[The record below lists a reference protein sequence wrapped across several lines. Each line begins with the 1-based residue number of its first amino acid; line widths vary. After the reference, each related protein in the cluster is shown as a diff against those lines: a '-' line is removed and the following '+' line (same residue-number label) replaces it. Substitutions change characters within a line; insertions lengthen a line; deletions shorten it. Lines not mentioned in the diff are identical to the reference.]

1 VLVGIGTGDDAAVF
15 RLSHDLAL
23 VLTVDFFT
31 PIVDD
36 PYDFGQISA
45 ANALSDVYAM
55 GGVPLT
61 ALSIV
66 SYPAKDG
73 SLDALGRILRG
84 AADKAKEAGIE
95 IVGGHSVE
103 DPEPK
108 FGWAVTGVIDPR
120 RILANS
126 TARPGDALILTKPI
140 GLGILATAAK
150 RGAGTDE
157 AIARGIAL
165 MRTLNRAAAEVMAR
179 YPVSACTDVTGFG
192 LVGHLLEMTRGSRV
206 EAELWVAAIP
216 VLPETAEWARA
227 GLVPGGTQDNLAH
240 ATPHVTWDEAIPQVE
255 RLILCDAQTS
265 GGLLISLPEERATDL
280 LAELR
285 GSGVTHAA
293 WIGRVTGSGEGR
305 LRVQP
310 ER

>member
-108 FGWAVTGVIDPR
+108 FGLAVTGTIHPE
-120 RILANS
+120 RILANDS
-126 TARPGDALILTKPI
+126 ARAGDVLFLTKP
-140 GLGILATAAK
+140 LGSGALTTAIK
-150 RGAGTDE
+150 RGVLAD
-157 AIARGIAL
+157 RGVAEVTRV
-165 MRTLNRAAAEVMAR
+165 MATLNAAASKAAIGAEAH
-179 YPVSACTDVTGFG
+179 ACTDITGFG
-192 LVGHLLEMTRGSRV
+192 LLGHVRGMLKGRGMGACLSVASIPLMTQVRELLRDGV
-206 EAELWVAAIP
+206 Y
-216 VLPETAEWARA
+216 
-227 GLVPGGTQDNLAH
+227 PGGTQRNLDHYGAWLRV
-240 ATPHVTWDEAIPQVE
+240 APGLPEETKLVVADP
-255 RLILCDAQTS
+255 QTS
-265 GGLLISLPEERATDL
+265 GGLLIAVAADRADDL
-280 LAELR
+280 AQRLSAL
-285 GSGVTHAA
+285 GVEGWAA
-293 WIGRVTGSGEGR
+293 IGRITEDPTEIVS
-305 LRVQP
+305 LIA
-310 ER
+310 